1 MALSKQQKMID
12 LLGVN
17 NHARIQK
24 ISDEVLE
31 VHLQS
36 GGFSSAEPWFLKDEQ
51 DLEYVVLPQKVLQ
64 NIISLIRK
72 AHEDKLRVELE
83 RDIISLTPIDLDD
96 VMSVAIS
103 KLESMRNKD
112 GSLPNVDTTQLI
124 AQIKKEHPNLFLNF
138 DLRDF

>member
-1 MALSKQQKMID
+1 MID

-24 ISDEVLE
+24 ISDKVLE

-36 GGFSSAEPWFLKDEQ
+36 GGFSNTEPWFLKDEQ

-112 GSLPNVDTTQLI
+112 GSLPNVDTTKLI

-138 DLRDF
+138 DSYMRDF

>member
-1 MALSKQQKMID
+1 M
-12 LLGVN
+12 
-17 NHARIQK
+17 
-24 ISDEVLE
+24 
-31 VHLQS
+31 
-36 GGFSSAEPWFLKDEQ
+36 KDEQ